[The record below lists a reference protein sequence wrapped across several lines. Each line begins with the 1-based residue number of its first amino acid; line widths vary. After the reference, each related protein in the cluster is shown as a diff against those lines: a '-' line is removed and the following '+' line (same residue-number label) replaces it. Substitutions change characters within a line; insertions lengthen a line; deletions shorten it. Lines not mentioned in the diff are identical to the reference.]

1 MILQWYSYITDLY
14 KLIHFTD
21 KRNVAKLCI
30 MDLECHKIIY
40 FPGMLNNGMVE
51 VRYIDYGN
59 TECSSKDTLKQIS
72 DELMTLPPQAVFCGL
87 EGLYNPVEM

>member
-1 MILQWYSYITDLY
+1 
-14 KLIHFTD
+14 
-21 KRNVAKLCI
+21 
-30 MDLECHKIIY
+30 
-40 FPGMLNNGMVE
+40 MLNNGMVE

-87 EGLYNPVEM
+87 EGLYNLVEM